1 MFRLNTISD
10 DTDKFDL
17 IVISLDEDVIL
28 DIEDLVAAPPQQDR
42 YETLKARLLKK
53 YAQTTEKKIQRLLQA
68 KEMTG
73 MKPTE
78 MLAHMRRLAP
88 SSLEPVIRSIFLQ
101 NIPSSI
107 RPLLSAWPEDDLDNL
122 AEVADKMLDA
132 AKMDDVH
139 ISQQSMQLPA
149 GSLLDLGLRRSFC
162 WSFIVADVPIAII
175 GADFLAKHNLLI
187 DLKAQQ
193 LIDTATKVS
202 VTGSSCKVET
212 PSVSTIN
219 EDQNYHTLLGQGQDT
234 SKSDDHGTTR
244 VPHDVVHHIETTGNP
259 VADRPRRLSGEK
271 LSVAKAEHPGLLQQ
285 QPALLQHHPAVIQQ
299 HSAVFQQHFAVFQ
312 QHSAVFQQH
321 PAVFQQH
328 PAVLQQYPAAP
339 VTAPSGA
346 AAASGAT
353 APAAAAPANMPWQ

>member
-1 MFRLNTISD
+1 METQMLTNHLENIEGQIQDLAQNYSQHANTRTNLHRVQLPKFNKCNPQLWFAQLERVFRLNTISD

-149 GSLLDLGLRRSFC
+149 GSSVDAISRSGNM
-162 WSFIVADVPIAII
+162 DKT
-175 GADFLAKHNLLI
+175 LQKLI
-187 DLKAQQ
+187 D
-193 LIDTATKVS
+193 S
-202 VTGSSCKVET
+202 VNNLQTQFNKIKSS
-212 PSVSTIN
+212 
-219 EDQNYHTLLGQGQDT
+219 
-234 SKSDDHGTTR
+234 
-244 VPHDVVHHIETTGNP
+244 
-259 VADRPRRLSGEK
+259 PRS
-271 LSVAKAEHPGLLQQ
+271 
-285 QPALLQHHPAVIQQ
+285 
-299 HSAVFQQHFAVFQ
+299 
-312 QHSAVFQQH
+312 
-321 PAVFQQH
+321 
-328 PAVLQQYPAAP
+328 
-339 VTAPSGA
+339 
-346 AAASGAT
+346 
-353 APAAAAPANMPWQ
+353 

>member
-1 MFRLNTISD
+1 METQMLTNHLENIEGQIQDLAQNYSHHANTRTNLHRVQLPKFNKCNPQLWFAQLERVFRLNTISD

-139 ISQQSMQLPA
+139 ISQQSTQLPA
-149 GSLLDLGLRRSFC
+149 GSSVDAISRS
-162 WSFIVADVPIAII
+162 
-175 GADFLAKHNLLI
+175 GNMEKTLQKLI
-187 DLKAQQ
+187 DSVNNLQTQFNKIKSSPRSQNSKQQ
-193 LIDTATKVS
+193 IDNSNAEDELCYFHKRFGNDARKCR
-202 VTGSSCKVET
+202 TGCSKW
-212 PSVSTIN
+212 
-219 EDQNYHTLLGQGQDT
+219 QDP
-234 SKSDDHGTTR
+234 K
-244 VPHDVVHHIETTGNP
+244 
-259 VADRPRRLSGEK
+259 
-271 LSVAKAEHPGLLQQ
+271 
-285 QPALLQHHPAVIQQ
+285 
-299 HSAVFQQHFAVFQ
+299 
-312 QHSAVFQQH
+312 
-321 PAVFQQH
+321 
-328 PAVLQQYPAAP
+328 
-339 VTAPSGA
+339 
-346 AAASGAT
+346 
-353 APAAAAPANMPWQ
+353 

>member
-1 MFRLNTISD
+1 MQTHAPTCIACSYQSSTNATLSYGLHSSSECFG
-10 DTDKFDL
+10 KFYL

-42 YETLKARLLKK
+42 YESLKARLLKK

-149 GSLLDLGLRRSFC
+149 GSSLDLGLRRSFC

-219 EDQNYHTLLGQGQDT
+219 EDQNYHTLLRQGQDT

-259 VADRPRRLSGEK
+259 VADRPQMDGKEVAVSTERLKPAFILNESGDD
-271 LSVAKAEHPGLLQQ
+271 
-285 QPALLQHHPAVIQQ
+285 
-299 HSAVFQQHFAVFQ
+299 
-312 QHSAVFQQH
+312 
-321 PAVFQQH
+321 
-328 PAVLQQYPAAP
+328 
-339 VTAPSGA
+339 T
-346 AAASGAT
+346 
-353 APAAAAPANMPWQ
+353 PANNNKPLRTYERKKQTISLPTRSLEGGSCGNTGRHQ

>member
-1 MFRLNTISD
+1 METQMLTNHLENIEGQIQDLAQNYSQHANTRTNLHRVQLPKFNKCNPQLWFAQLERVFRLNTISD

-149 GSLLDLGLRRSFC
+149 GSSVDAISRS
-162 WSFIVADVPIAII
+162 
-175 GADFLAKHNLLI
+175 GNMEKTLQKLI
-187 DLKAQQ
+187 DSVNNLQTQFNKIKSSPRSQNSKQQ
-193 LIDTATKVS
+193 TNNSNAENELCYFHKRFGNDARKCR
-202 VTGSSCKVET
+202 TGCS
-212 PSVSTIN
+212 
-219 EDQNYHTLLGQGQDT
+219 QWQDP
-234 SKSDDHGTTR
+234 K
-244 VPHDVVHHIETTGNP
+244 
-259 VADRPRRLSGEK
+259 
-271 LSVAKAEHPGLLQQ
+271 
-285 QPALLQHHPAVIQQ
+285 
-299 HSAVFQQHFAVFQ
+299 
-312 QHSAVFQQH
+312 
-321 PAVFQQH
+321 
-328 PAVLQQYPAAP
+328 
-339 VTAPSGA
+339 
-346 AAASGAT
+346 
-353 APAAAAPANMPWQ
+353 